1 MGKNGYYGAIIG
13 DIVGSVFEET
23 ERAASD
29 FPIFSKRSHFTDDTV
44 LTWATMEL
52 MLKGRIQKNDQRAIA
67 ETYREWA
74 KRFPNAGYGW
84 NFIEWIDDPDMGPYA
99 SKGNGAAMRVS
110 PVAYFSSSE
119 KECLRFAE
127 ISSSVTHNSPEGVN
141 SAKAIALMTYQAL
154 QGASKEQLIK
164 TALSFYPETV
174 KGYYSFARHP
184 KFTALA
190 SDTVPEALAAFIDS
204 DSYEDCIK
212 KAVLLGGDTDT
223 LASMAGSIAGP
234 FYGIDES
241 LVDKALE
248 RIDDERALETLSRF
262 SERFGQKQ

>member
-127 ISSSVTHNSPEGVN
+127 ISAIGDPQQPRGREQREGDCPYDLSS
-141 SAKAIALMTYQAL
+141 
-154 QGASKEQLIK
+154 ASRSFKR
-164 TALSFYPETV
+164 TAH
-174 KGYYSFARHP
+174 KNG
-184 KFTALA
+184 
-190 SDTVPEALAAFIDS
+190 
-204 DSYEDCIK
+204 
-212 KAVLLGGDTDT
+212 AVLLSRDG
-223 LASMAGSIAGP
+223 
-234 FYGIDES
+234 
-241 LVDKALE
+241 E
-248 RIDDERALETLSRF
+248 RLLFVR
-262 SERFGQKQ
+262 